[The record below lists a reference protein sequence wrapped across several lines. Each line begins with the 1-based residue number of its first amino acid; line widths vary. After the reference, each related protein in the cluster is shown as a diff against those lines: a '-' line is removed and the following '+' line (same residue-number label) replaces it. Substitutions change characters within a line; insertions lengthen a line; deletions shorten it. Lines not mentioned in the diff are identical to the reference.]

1 MYKQFLKS
9 ILLATVATFSLSTVV
24 SAKPIPKNATQNQII
39 EGLKERAYTSK
50 DIDAALKKGQTNVM
64 GFVAYHE
71 FTGYKQGSEGSSID
85 KSYSYAK
92 KAAAKNDTLGKFTL
106 GMLYV
111 EGHKQKNGLG
121 KVESKQEGVQ
131 LVKQACLEDRL
142 LEKFRYSVEIMGV
155 CSFMAKEYKK

>member
-9 ILLATVATFSLSTVV
+9 ILLVTVATFSLSTVV

-64 GFVAYHE
+64 GFVAYYE
-71 FTGYKQGSEGSSID
+71 YKKGKGSSID

-121 KVESKQEGVQ
+121 VVESKQEGVQ